1 MLDFLTKIFG
11 SYQERTVKK
20 LFAHVDGINAR
31 FEEYSKELHTL
42 DDFAQKTEE
51 FRSRLRKGET
61 TDDILPEAFGLV
73 KRAALYL
80 KENKINADVTG
91 HQIPWEMVPF
101 DVQLIGGIV
110 IHSGKIA
117 EMATGEGKT
126 LVATMPA
133 YLNALNGQVHVVTVN
148 DYLALRDSQWMGL
161 LYRTLGV
168 TVGCLQGGMDT
179 EARKKIYQNDIVY
192 GTNSEF
198 GFDYLRDNMVGN
210 LREQVQKYREF
221 AIIDE
226 VDSILIDEAR
236 TPLIISGPVQSQS
249 NRYFRDLN
257 PKVRKLLDHQRE
269 LVSKMV
275 REGQEAYENGDNDTA
290 ALNFLIAYKGL
301 PTHKQLMK
309 LRQDTKIQR
318 LMNSMELLYIRDK
331 RVHELEEE
339 LYYVIDEKRH
349 VADLAEKGRKL
360 LSPDN
365 PKLFELTDIG
375 DEFARI
381 NEETHDETER
391 ENLKR
396 KVQREYSEK
405 TEILHAL
412 SQLLRAYSLFEKD
425 VDYVI
430 QDNKVL
436 IVDEFTGRLMPGRRF
451 SDGLHNALEAKENV
465 QIEGDT
471 QTFATI
477 TLQNFFR
484 MYKKI
489 SGMTGTAVTEAGEFK
504 EIYKMDVLV
513 VPTNRPVRR
522 MDYDD
527 VIYKTKKEKFNAVID
542 EIHRVNK
549 RGQPV
554 LVGTVSVEDSEL
566 LARMM
571 SRRGLIAE
579 VLNAK
584 NHQKEAEIVARAGQK
599 GAITIATNMAGRGTD
614 IKLGAGVKRCVSCAL
629 VASEEGIAVEEGVD
643 VRECKRDVPCGLYV
657 IGTERHESRRI
668 DRQLRG
674 RSGRQGDPGASRF
687 FVSLEDNLMRLF
699 GSDRI
704 ISVLDRLKMQ
714 EGEDI
719 QHPLISRQ
727 IENAQKR
734 VESHHFQIRKHTLE
748 YDDVMNKQRFAIYD
762 KRNSVLEAVYLS
774 EFTAVTTGKTQF
786 QSFEEF
792 RTDIL
797 SKGFERVL
805 FPLLEKHEMIST
817 DENGV
822 HITADDL
829 LQDQLLDMIADVVD
843 EGIDAMCP
851 ADVRPMDWD
860 LEGLK
865 DFLLEMFGL
874 FVDVSA
880 LEKHE
885 TKEALGE
892 YLNEQVQKLAQS
904 RDQQVGADIMRDV
917 QRIIMLS
924 AIDRNW
930 REHLY
935 AIDNLMEGIN
945 LRAYAQKDPL
955 FEYKKESYEMFNELE
970 ATIRKQVIRD
980 LFHLVIEKAEQ
991 QQDDTKD
998 LIYTTAGNSGDGK
1011 GVKRQPVKKNVKV
1024 GRNDPCPCGSGKK
1037 YKTCCW
1043 PKYGE

>member
-1 MLDFLTKIFG
+1 MFG
-11 SYQERTVKK
+11 SYQERTVRK
-20 LFAHVDGINAR
+20 LFRHVDGINVWFDR
-31 FEEYSKELHTL
+31 YSKELTTQEQ
-42 DDFAQKTEE
+42 FVAKTEE
-51 FRSRLRKGET
+51 FRKRIRNGET
-61 TDDILPEAFGLV
+61 LDELLPEAFGLV

-80 KENKINADVTG
+80 KDNKVFADVTS
-91 HQIPWEMVPF
+91 HQILWEMVPF

-110 IHSGKIA
+110 IHSGKIS

-148 DYLALRDSQWMGL
+148 DYLAKRDSQWMGL
-161 LYRTLGV
+161 LYSTLGV
-168 TVGCLQGGMDT
+168 SVGCLQGGMDT
-179 EARKKIYQNDIVY
+179 EERKKVYMNDIVY

-249 NRYFRDLN
+249 NKYFRDLN
-257 PKVRKLLDHQRE
+257 PRVRKLVEQQRE
-269 LVSKMV
+269 YVSKLV
-275 REGQEAYENGDNDTA
+275 REGEEAFNSGDSEKA
-290 ALNFLIAYKGL
+290 GRLLLIATKGL
-301 PTHKQLMK
+301 PTHKQLNK
-309 LRQDTKIQR
+309 LRQETKIQR
-318 LMNSMELLYIRDK
+318 LIGDTELAYLRDK
-331 RVHELEEE
+331 KIHELEEE

-349 VADLAEKGRKL
+349 VADLAEKGRKFM
-360 LSPDN
+360 SPEN
-365 PKLFELTDIG
+365 PKLFEMTDIG
-375 DEFARI
+375 DEFAQV
-381 NEETHDETER
+381 NETTQDEEER
-391 ENLKR
+391 ETLKR
-396 KVQREYSEK
+396 KIQRDYSEK
-405 TEILHAL
+405 NEILHAI

-430 QDNKVL
+430 QENKVL

-484 MYKKI
+484 MYKKRA
-489 SGMTGTAVTEAGEFK
+489 GMTGTAVTEAGEFK
-504 EIYKMDVLV
+504 EIYNMDVVLI
-513 VPTNRPVRR
+513 PTNRVVRR

-527 VIYKTKKEKFNAVID
+527 VIYKTKKEKFTAVIA
-542 EIHRVNK
+542 EIARVHK

-566 LARMM
+566 LSRML
-571 SRRGLIAE
+571 SRTGIISE

-584 NHQKEAEIVARAGQK
+584 NHQKEAEIVSRAGQI
-599 GAITIATNMAGRGTD
+599 GAVTIATNMAGRGTD
-614 IKLGAGVKRCVSCAL
+614 IKLGPGVRKCASCKL
-629 VASEEGIAVEEGVD
+629 VAKEDGDYDDGEINVK
-643 VRECKRDVPCGLYV
+643 ECKRDVPCGLYV

-704 ISVLDRLKMQ
+704 IAILDRMKM
-714 EGEDI
+714 EDGEAI

-734 VESHHFQIRKHTLE
+734 VEHHHFQIRKHTLE
-748 YDDVMNKQRFAIYD
+748 YDDVMNKQRFAIYER
-762 KRNSVLEAVYLS
+762 RNSVLEAVYLS
-774 EFTAVTTGKTQF
+774 EFNAVTEGKADYPDQET
-786 QSFEEF
+786 F
-792 RTDIL
+792 RREAL
-797 SKGFERVL
+797 EKGFERIL
-805 FPLLEKHEMIST
+805 FTLLEKYELISMENGRVKAKSDDFLKLQLNEMI
-817 DENGV
+817 D
-822 HITADDL
+822 
-829 LQDQLLDMIADVVD
+829 DMIEDGLD
-843 EGIDAMCP
+843 TCCP
-851 ADVRPMDWD
+851 ADVRPSDWD
-860 LEGLK
+860 FEGLK
-865 DFLLEMFGL
+865 
-874 FVDVSA
+874 A
-880 LEKHE
+880 YI
-885 TKEALGE
+885 GE
-892 YLNEQVQKLAQS
+892 YFGMVISIDDIAAINDIGTLAEYLS
-904 RDQQVGADIMRDV
+904 KAVHHLDDERERMVGSDIMRDV

-955 FEYKKESYEMFNELE
+955 FEYKKESFEMFSELE
-970 ATIRKQVIRD
+970 ITIRKQVIRD
-980 LFHLVIEKAEQ
+980 LFHLVIERNEQ
-991 QQDDTKD
+991 RPKDDTKD
-998 LIYTTAGNSGDGK
+998 LIYTTSGNSGDGK
-1011 GVKRQPVKKNVKV
+1011 GIKRQPVKRAEKV

-1037 YKTCCW
+1037 YKNCH
-1043 PKYGE
+1043 GAL